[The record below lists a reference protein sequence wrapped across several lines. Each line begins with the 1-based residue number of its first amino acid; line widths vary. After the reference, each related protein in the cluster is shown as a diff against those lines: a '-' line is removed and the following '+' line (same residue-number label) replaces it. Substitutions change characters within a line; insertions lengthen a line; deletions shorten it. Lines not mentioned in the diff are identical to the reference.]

1 MSSHDPG
8 LLPTLRWLWSRSAQL
23 VPDEFR
29 ANPREFALVRARGLA
44 AITIFEINDQLIGA
58 FNDHLPRRWSP
69 ESVPWGDA
77 VASIHPIIKAELL
90 AFLDTQAMPLIA
102 EVQGLD
108 PASHEAKVSIP
119 ADPYQW
125 STIVLQALGED
136 VPENIARFPESW
148 KVLGQLKGMASIGF
162 TGLQPRSHVT
172 PHVGP
177 NRGALRY
184 QLPIIVPGDPG
195 ACRIRVGDEQVIWHE
210 GRPVLFDLSVDHE
223 AWNDSDELR
232 VLLMIEVPTP
242 IRGPFGLINRAAQW
256 CYRLFPPAIG
266 MARRAS
272 KLARERDAAV
282 RASAL
287 TGPEHNSSAVAQ
299 PASAGA
305 PTRGQ
310 A

>member
-1 MSSHDPG
+1 MSSHEPG
-8 LLPTLRWLWSRSAQL
+8 FIPTLRWLWSRSAEL
-23 VPDEFR
+23 VPEEFR
-29 ANPREFALVRARGLA
+29 TNQRRFAVVRARGFI
-44 AITIFEINDQLIGA
+44 AITVFEINDQLIGA
-58 FNDHLPRRWSP
+58 FFDHLPRRWSP
-69 ESVPWGDA
+69 ESVPWGTA
-77 VASIHPIIKAELL
+77 VASIHPTIKAELQ
-90 AFLDTQAMPLIA
+90 AFLDTQTMPLIA

-108 PASHEAKVSIP
+108 PSSHEAKVSIP

-136 VPENIARFPESW
+136 VPENIAHFPESW
-148 KVLGQLKGMASIGF
+148 KVLGQLSGMASIGF

-210 GRPVLFDLSVDHE
+210 GRPVLFDLSIDHE

-232 VLLMIEVPTP
+232 VLLMIELPTP
-242 IRGPFGLINRAAQW
+242 IRGPFGAVNRAAQW

-266 MARRAS
+266 MARRAG
-272 KLARERDAAV
+272 KLARDRDAA
-282 RASAL
+282 RRRTSAPAPL
-287 TGPEHNSSAVAQ
+287 TSSGRG
-299 PASAGA
+299 SA
-305 PTRGQ
+305 
-310 A
+310 